1 MPLITKVEV
10 QKKDETRVNI
20 YVDDKFYVGMSM
32 ECAIKNHIKKGL
44 EIDLNIL
51 DELVLDDEKTVAM
64 AKATKYMG
72 GALKTTK
79 QIRDYLRKKEFA
91 PNTID
96 YVINKM
102 LEYGYLDDENY
113 AKSFVL
119 TYSNKYG
126 KLKLKSMLKS
136 KGVSDKIIDSMLG
149 GEVELSDSMEA
160 TATKYMKNKEL
171 NEKNIVKLARF
182 LMSRGYEFDK
192 INGYI
197 RELKGRE

>member
-1 MPLITKVEV
+1 MSLITKVEV

-20 YVDDKFYVGMSM
+20 YVDDKFHVGMSI
-32 ECAIKNHIKKGL
+32 ESVIKNHIKKGL
-44 EIDLNIL
+44 DIEL
-51 DELVLDDEKTVAM
+51 DTLDSLVLDDEKTVAM
-64 AKATKYMG
+64 TKATKYMG

-126 KLKLKSMLKS
+126 KLKLKAMLKT
-136 KGVSDKIIDSMLG
+136 KGVSDKIIDSVLD
-149 GEVELSDSMEA
+149 GELEISDSMEA

-171 NEKNIVKLARF
+171 NEKNKVKLARF
-182 LMSRGYEFDK
+182 LISRGYEFDK

-197 RELKGRE
+197 RNL

>member
-1 MPLITKVEV
+1 MSLITKVEI

-32 ECAIKNHIKKGL
+32 ETAIKNHISKGIEIELHSLDKIVL
-44 EIDLNIL
+44 E
-51 DELVLDDEKTVAM
+51 DEKTVAM

-79 QIRDYLRKKEFA
+79 QIRDYLKKKDFA
-91 PNTID
+91 TNTIEH
-96 YVINKM
+96 VVQKL

-119 TYSNKYG
+119 TYSSKYG

-136 KGVSDKIIDSMLG
+136 KGVSDKVIECVLDG
-149 GEVELSDSMEA
+149 DVEVADSMEA
-160 TATKYMKNKEL
+160 TAKKYLRNKEL
-171 NEKNIVKLARF
+171 NEKNILRLARF
-182 LMSRGYEFDK
+182 LISRGYEFDK
-192 INGYI
+192 VNVYI
-197 RELKGRE
+197 RGLKGRE

>member
-10 QKKDETRVNI
+10 QKNDETRVNV
-20 YVDDKFYVGMSM
+20 YVDDKFYVGISM
-32 ECAIKNHIKKGL
+32 ECVIKNHIAKGR
-44 EIDLNIL
+44 EIDLGYL
-51 DELVLDDEKTVAM
+51 DSLVLDDQKTVAM

-79 QIRDYLRKKEFA
+79 QIEDYLKKKDFA
-91 PNTID
+91 TNTID
-96 YVINKM
+96 HVIQK
-102 LEYGYLDDENY
+102 LQEYGYLDDENY

-136 KGVSDKIIDSMLG
+136 KGVSDKIIDGLFG
-149 GEVELSDSMEA
+149 GEVEMADSMEA
-160 TATKYMKNKEL
+160 VATKYLKNKEI

-182 LMSRGYEFDK
+182 LISRGYEFDK
-192 INGYI
+192 VNGYI
-197 RELKGRE
+197 RGLRGRE